1 MKGTLL
7 NTFLVA
13 AGLLA
18 GTMGAWAEDT
28 ETKTAFTQDFTG
40 ESTSPSDYGFTPV
53 GTDGGTVE
61 NGVFSIVAGG
71 NSKSDV
77 GYEYRASF
85 TAIPSGNVVTFS
97 CDWSTGSA
105 TGTRAY
111 SEIYLADAS
120 GNKIFDL
127 NFDGQNIQMK
137 LNGTVVASNV
147 SRSQTFAVTAVV
159 DMTTQKVRSLTVG
172 TIYSGENIEFASSAA
187 SEISVFGFKNTT
199 KASWKNTSSIDN
211 VSVTYEE
218 QTAASTTYTINYKCG
233 ETIVSTTEAKDT
245 VGAIVSAQA
254 VVYDENNV
262 RYLIVASET
271 PSITLA
277 ASDNVLDVPVRKP
290 YTATLNITTTIG
302 ETSTVATTNLEE
314 TDDKTTNWSYV
325 YSAYVNKDGVY
336 YVADNTESFGET
348 GTFADGDTINKT
360 VKYSTAASDVVY
372 FREAESAVGSNMEY
386 SGGASGYVGAQ
397 NARNRGLSV
406 GELPAGTY
414 QFAAVV
420 TGNNKRSLVAR
431 RNDSTNPEIFASVN
445 YSTQSATFTLTE
457 VTSIIINGAN
467 SGNDKTNQSED
478 FDYVLIKRVATD
490 ATLTITSAGYAT
502 FASAGNV
509 TIPDGVTAYT
519 ATVNESNSTITL
531 TTIASDAVL
540 PAGTGL
546 LVAGK
551 AGDYTF
557 TGTTADAST
566 LTDNSLKVAGA
577 STTAD
582 GTQYGLALVNN
593 KVGFHK
599 ITSGTTIKEGKAYL
613 EVSSA
618 AAAKISFFSLDGEV
632 TGINEVEANGADN
645 GAFYTLQGVKT
656 AKTAKGLYIYK
667 GRKVIVK

>member
-18 GTMGAWAEDT
+18 GTIGAWAEDT

-40 ESTSPSDYGFTPV
+40 ESTSPSDYGFTLV
-53 GTDGGTVE
+53 GTGTGGGTVE
-61 NGVFSIVAGG
+61 NGVFSIAVTNKA
-71 NSKSDV
+71 
-77 GYEYRASF
+77 YAYQAPFAS
-85 TAIPSGNVVTFS
+85 IPSGNVVTFS
-97 CDWSTGSA
+97 CDWSTGNA
-105 TGTRAY
+105 TGNKSY
-111 SEIYLADAS
+111 SEIYLADS
-120 GNKIFDL
+120 TGNKILDIFYY
-127 NFDGQNIQMK
+127 GQDKYLK
-137 LNGTVVASNV
+137 LNNEKLATGVN
-147 SRSQTFAVTAVV
+147 RSQTFAVTAVI
-159 DMTTQKVRSLTVG
+159 DMNRQVVTSLKIG
-172 TIYSGENIEFASSAA
+172 SKYSVEDIAFTSSAA
-187 SEISVFGFKNTT
+187 SELSVFGFKHSSN
-199 KASWKNTSSIDN
+199 ASNWSNTSSIDN

-218 QTAASTTYTINYKCG
+218 SKVETASYTINYKYG
-233 ETIVSTTEAKDT
+233 ETVVSTTEAKDT

-262 RYLIVASET
+262 RYLIEALEA
-271 PSITLA
+271 PSMTLA

-348 GTFADGDTINKT
+348 GTFTDGDTINKT

-414 QFAAVV
+414 QFATVV
-420 TGNNKRSLVAR
+420 TGNNRRSLVAR

-457 VTSIIINGAN
+457 ATSIIINGAN

-502 FASAGNV
+502 FASVGNV